1 MTGIPDY
8 RELQDGDI
16 VNIDVSVFKD
26 GFHGDLNETFLVGSV
41 DEDGRRLVQCAY
53 RTAHLLYFSF
63 IMRTL
68 SYRYVVVAFRIAGF
82 RGSYGAAGDHVQVFL
97 LRCCTMFRIISIVL

>member
-1 MTGIPDY
+1 MLAGIPDY

-26 GFHGDLNETFLVGSV
+26 GFHGDLNETFIVGSV

-53 RTAHLLYFSF
+53 RTAEYL
-63 IMRTL
+63 ITL
-68 SYRYVVVAFRIAGF
+68 SN
-82 RGSYGAAGDHVQVFL
+82 
-97 LRCCTMFRIISIVL
+97 